1 VFFSMGGLSIAHHV
15 PQIPSHANPRPI
27 RVIRVRSV
35 YPSPK
40 ARPLVRA
47 CLLLLLATAPL
58 AAQSA
63 DLGAGIAHYNGR
75 RWAEAHTVFAAVV
88 KAQPRNGDAAL
99 WYGRTFLAEG
109 KANDAE
115 KWLEKAVDLSPQSS
129 EAHLWLARAVGMQA
143 MSANPIRQP
152 FLARKIKRTVDRAIE
167 LNPDNVDA
175 RELRWQFYAMAPSVM
190 GGGAEKARTEVAE
203 ITKRNR
209 YRGQLLTAGAASRA
223 RDFAAAERALKSL
236 VTEYPDSV
244 QPMGSFALFLADRGR
259 PSEAFALVDAYQ
271 KRRPADPLGWF
282 QVGRLAAATG
292 QELDRGE
299 EALRRYLAAPPA
311 PSPVAGMPSVPTLA
325 TVHVRLGNI
334 AERRGNKAAARAE
347 YQRALALD
355 PRSNL
360 AKRALDGV
368 K

>member
-1 VFFSMGGLSIAHHV
+1 MRVLS
-15 PQIPSHANPRPI
+15 
-27 RVIRVRSV
+27 
-35 YPSPK
+35 
-40 ARPLVRA
+40 
-47 CLLLLLATAPL
+47 LLLLCAGSL
-58 AAQSA
+58 AAQTA
-63 DLGAGIAHYNGR
+63 ELGAGIAHYNAR
-75 RWAEAHTVFAAVV
+75 RWTEANTVFAAVV

-99 WYGRTFLAEG
+99 WYGRTLLAEG

-115 KWLEKAVDLSPQSS
+115 KWLQKAVDLSPQSS
-129 EAHLWLARAVGMQA
+129 EAYLWLARAVGVQA

-152 FLARKIKRTVDRAIE
+152 FLARKIKRTVDHAIE

-190 GGGAEKARTEVAE
+190 GGGEDKARAEVAE

-209 YRGQLLTAGAASRA
+209 YRGQLLTVGAASRA
-223 RDFAAAERALKSL
+223 RDYATAERTLKSL

-259 PSEAFALVDAYQ
+259 PAEAFAIVDAYQ

-292 QELDRGE
+292 QQLDRGE
-299 EALRRYLAAPPA
+299 EALRRYLAAPPTA
-311 PSPVAGMPSVPTLA
+311 SPMAGVPGVPTLA
-325 TVHVRLGNI
+325 TVYVRLGNI
-334 AERRGNKAAARAE
+334 AERRGNKSAARAE